1 MSTQSFEIWATG
13 TTGETTQVG
22 RLVTDT
28 GSYGS
33 FLTSRF
39 TYHPWWL
46 EYGYEIS
53 PDLPLTRL
61 ALVFTGRKPL
71 PGALADTTPDSWGR
85 RLIRRQHRSA
95 LNELEYLLRVSDETR
110 MGNLRIKR
118 QGDKHFLRNDD
129 GRSIGM
135 DEIPRYAKL
144 AAMIDRSESMTQEQ
158 LRQAADIYA
167 AGTSAGGARPKITT
181 LYEGALCLIKF
192 RGRDDDDDHLQYEKL
207 ALEIAALSGV
217 RVPPSRLI
225 GKDAL
230 VLERFDRT
238 ASGRLGYISGRTVL
252 NLDDDEETP
261 PYEHLLDAMRS
272 QILVDKADLQ
282 EMFNR
287 VAVNIGINNVDDHP
301 RNHGFL
307 RTSGRWRL
315 SPAFDL
321 NPEYRQTEPG
331 TPLREGNDRTFENLL
346 AMSTSFGLN
355 LSQAREYL
363 AQVESGLSRWRDVA
377 EKIGIDDYEDMAR
390 IFDTRIEELR
400 RVILTSIPVS
410 E

>member
-1 MSTQSFEIWATG
+1 MSTQSFEVWATSA
-13 TTGETTQVG
+13 TGETTQVG
-22 RLVTDT
+22 KLITDT

-39 TYHPWWL
+39 IYHPQWL
-46 EYGYEIS
+46 EHGYEIS

-61 ALVFTGRKPL
+61 GLVFTDKKPL

-85 RLIRRQHRSA
+85 RLIRRQHKGA

-110 MGNLRIKR
+110 MGNLRIKM

-129 GRSIGM
+129 ARPLEM
-135 DEIPRYAKL
+135 EEIPRYAKL
-144 AAMIDRSESMTQEQ
+144 AAMIDRSESMTQEELQ
-158 LRQAADIYA
+158 QAADIYA

-181 LYEGALCLIKF
+181 FYDGALCLIKF
-192 RGRDDDDDHLQYEKL
+192 KGRDDDYDHLQYEKL

-217 RVPPSRLI
+217 RVPPSRLV
-225 GKDAL
+225 GNDAL

-261 PYEHLLDAMRS
+261 PYELLLDAMRS
-272 QILVDKADLQ
+272 RILVDKTDLH

-287 VAVNIGINNVDDHP
+287 VAVNIGINNVDDHS

-307 RTSGRWRL
+307 RKGGHWRL
-315 SPAFDL
+315 SPVFDL

-346 AMSTSFGLN
+346 AMSASFGLS
-355 LSQAREYL
+355 LSQARERL
-363 AQVESGLSRWRDVA
+363 AQVELGLSKWRDVA
-377 EKIGIDDYEDMAR
+377 REIGIDDYEDMAGV
-390 IFDTRIEELR
+390 FDTQLEELR
-400 RVILTSIPVS
+400 RALLHSIPVS